1 MVQKIYIIGSKS
13 SNIKEIVLKNIS
25 DIKGSILSV
34 KNDTINWSY
43 KYGKQEINCITNVNR
58 DKIKTTAQ
66 NTGNTVLGEGVV
78 INKFYNSLSE
88 VLEIYPEKNIQL
100 KTKSYHST
108 KNSQS
113 LGIKIFAIVSVVLF
127 IGFGI
132 MKSQKD
138 GNGSTYITQSG
149 KMGSYNK
156 ESMEKLVK
164 YSTHNDLEA
173 INQLLYSGEIFEI
186 PSGQEAYVV
195 ESEFPG
201 KVKIRLK
208 GETQEIWT
216 FIEAIKH
223 K

>member
-1 MVQKIYIIGSKS
+1 MVQKLNSKKYKQNS
-13 SNIKEIVLKNIS
+13 S
-25 DIKGSILSV
+25 SI
-34 KNDTINWSY
+34 
-43 KYGKQEINCITNVNR
+43 
-58 DKIKTTAQ
+58 
-66 NTGNTVLGEGVV
+66 
-78 INKFYNSLSE
+78 
-88 VLEIYPEKNIQL
+88 
-100 KTKSYHST
+100 
-108 KNSQS
+108 
-113 LGIKIFAIVSVVLF
+113 GIKVFAIISVIIF
-127 IGFGI
+127 IGGGI
-132 MKSQKD
+132 LKSQKED
-138 GNGSTYITQSG
+138 KNSSTYITQSG

-156 ESMEKLVK
+156 ESMEKLVR

-186 PSGQEAYVV
+186 PQGQEVYVI